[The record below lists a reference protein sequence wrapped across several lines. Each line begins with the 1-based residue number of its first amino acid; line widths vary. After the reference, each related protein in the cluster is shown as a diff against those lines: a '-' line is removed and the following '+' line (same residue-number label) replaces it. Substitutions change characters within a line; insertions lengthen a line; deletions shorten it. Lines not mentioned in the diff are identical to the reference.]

1 MNLPAEQCGHVFV
14 YRAERWDDDDDD
26 DDDDDVF
33 VVVDDDHGSWMM
45 DHG

>member
-26 DDDDDVF
+26 VF

>member
-26 DDDDDVF
+26 DDVF